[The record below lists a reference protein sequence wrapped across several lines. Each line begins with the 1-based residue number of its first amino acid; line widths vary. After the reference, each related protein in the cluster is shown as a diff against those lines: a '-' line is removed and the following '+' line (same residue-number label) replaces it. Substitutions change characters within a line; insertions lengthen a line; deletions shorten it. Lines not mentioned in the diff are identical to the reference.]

1 MRVLLMAAV
10 TVGLAVASIP
20 AEAEPDY
27 RAELV
32 EQGFKPCFRL
42 LLRAGVIES
51 TLPFDDALEDVVRR
65 SRPLV
70 ERAVRMMSPELRNKT
85 PAVRDR
91 VYAGIQLGCLDRV
104 RQQMGSRLRLERQR
118 RTP

>member
-1 MRVLLMAAV
+1 MRILLMAAV

-42 LLRAGVIES
+42 LLRAGVIDS
-51 TLPFDDALEDVVRR
+51 ALPPDDALEDILRR

-70 ERAVRMMSPELRNKT
+70 DGTVQVMYAKLRNMT
-85 PAVRDR
+85 PAMRDR
-91 VYAGIQLGCLDRV
+91 AYAGIQLGCLDRV
-104 RQQMGSRLRLERQR
+104 RQQMGSRLRLERQGR
-118 RTP
+118 AR

>member
-1 MRVLLMAAV
+1 MRILLMTVATVVLAV
-10 TVGLAVASIP
+10 TSIS
-20 AEAEPDY
+20 AKAEPDY

-42 LLRAGVIES
+42 LLRAGVIDS
-51 TLPFDDALEDVVRR
+51 TLPPDDALDEILRR

-70 ERAVRMMSPELRNKT
+70 DGAVQVMSPKLRTMT
-85 PAVRDR
+85 PAGRDR

-104 RQQMGSRLRLERQR
+104 RQQMGSGLRLERQGR
-118 RTP
+118 AP